1 MAVSIANLEDHLQ
14 KMRYKVGWII
24 IFVCKINWIFTSV
37 SSIQFTITKHTQF
50 TDPFLSLFQD
60 KHNKV
65 YLQWLKDQRTKK
77 LKSLKMSNF
86 ERYVELI
93 KELDIEPLASTHSK
107 YAKYKFRQFKIGV
120 EIKEKKSQAVWKNPA
135 QIKHAK

>member
-24 IFVCKINWIFTSV
+24 IFVCKIYWIFTSV
-37 SSIQFTITKHTQF
+37 SSIYHHKAF

-135 QIKHAK
+135 QLKHAK